1 MAMPARRILAV
12 SSDASFADQLLAALE
27 LADATVDLHRSLD
40 TLDSESFHVA
50 LCVIHAAGALA
61 QAAELV
67 VPRLTGDCR
76 VIIVL
81 PRANL
86 AATVA
91 LLQLSD
97 RVAGVMIAEDF
108 DDRALRALATRAM
121 TGDVFGVEKALAPGT
136 ELHQYIV
143 GEHHEKSQ
151 CLAQIGAFVAQAG
164 VPRRY
169 QVPIEQCLDEM
180 LMNALYDAPVDG
192 HGHPL
197 FSEITTRTRLS
208 LRTEE
213 TVLVQYGHDGHR
225 FGVSVRDSFGSLTRP
240 GMLRTL
246 HKCLHSAQ
254 QIDRK
259 ASGAGVGL
267 YLMLSAASTVAFNV
281 VPGIATEVICTFAV
295 GNAKLV
301 LAQLGLFW
309 ELSDVSGRL
318 SSRFPRQVAATIRS
332 AEVRAPAP
340 ERPRSHRRLILGG
353 LAIAAVAVA
362 AAVVV
367 PQVFGDH
374 AATGDGP
381 GPAPPEV
388 PTAIVAID
396 SLPTG
401 AAIEIAGKAMGST
414 PVTLTSL
421 VPGSEVAIVFKHP
434 GYRDTAARVKVPA
447 LGERMQLVQPLE
459 LSADVVRVHLVS
471 TPPGARVLRDGAAA
485 GGADRTYTPA
495 DVYVEVNQVQ
505 RFTLTMPGHAPLVIA
520 PFTPARGTGVIEKGG
535 TLAPD

>member
-1 MAMPARRILAV
+1 MPARRILAV
-12 SSDASFADQLLAALE
+12 SPDESFADQLSVALALV
-27 LADATVDLHRSLD
+27 DATVDVHRSLE
-40 TLDSESFHVA
+40 TLETSSFHVA
-50 LCVIHAAGALA
+50 LCVIHVAGELA
-61 QAAELV
+61 QAADAI

-91 LLQLSD
+91 LMQISD
-97 RVAGVMIAEDF
+97 RVAGVMTAEDF
-108 DDRALRALATRAM
+108 DDRTLRALATRAM
-121 TGDVFGVEKALAPGT
+121 TGDVFGLEKALTPGT

-169 QVPIEQCLDEM
+169 HVPIEQCLDEM
-180 LMNALYDAPVDG
+180 LMNGLYDAPVDG

-197 FSEITTRTRLS
+197 FAEITTRTRLS

-225 FGVSVRDSFGSLTRP
+225 FGVSVRDSFGSLTRA

-259 ASGAGVGL
+259 VSGAGVGL
-267 YLMLSAASTVAFNV
+267 YLMLSSASTVSFHV
-281 VPGIATEVICTFAV
+281 VPGVATEVICTFAV

-301 LAQLGLFW
+301 LEQLGMFW
-309 ELSDVSGRL
+309 ELSDVSGHL
-318 SSRFPRQVAATIRS
+318 SSPFPRQVAATIRS
-332 AEVRAPAP
+332 AEVRAPAFT
-340 ERPRSHRRLILGG
+340 RPRSHRRLILGG

-367 PQVFGDH
+367 PQIFGDPG
-374 AATGDGP
+374 ADGS
-381 GPAPPEV
+381 GAAPPEV
-388 PTAIVAID
+388 PTATVAID

-414 PVTLTSL
+414 PVSLTSL
-421 VPGSEVAIVFKHP
+421 IPGTEVAILFKHP
-434 GYRDTAARVKVPA
+434 GYRDATARVKVPA

-459 LSADVVRVHLVS
+459 VSEDVVRVHLVS
-471 TPPGARVLRDGAAA
+471 TPPGARVLHDGAADS
-485 GGADRTYTPA
+485 GADRTYTPA
-495 DVYVEVNQVQ
+495 DVFVEANKPQ

-520 PFTPARGTGVIEKGG
+520 PFTPARGTGVVEKGG
-535 TLAPD
+535 TLAPE

>member
-1 MAMPARRILAV
+1 
-12 SSDASFADQLLAALE
+12 
-27 LADATVDLHRSLD
+27 
-40 TLDSESFHVA
+40 
-50 LCVIHAAGALA
+50 
-61 QAAELV
+61 
-67 VPRLTGDCR
+67 DCR

-91 LLQLSD
+91 LMQLSD

-108 DDRALRALATRAM
+108 DERTLRALATRAM
-121 TGDVFGVEKALAPGT
+121 TGDVFGVEKALSPGT

-143 GEHHEKSQ
+143 GEHHEKTQ
-151 CLAQIGAFVAQAG
+151 CLAQIAGFLAEVG

-169 QVPIEQCLDEM
+169 HVPIEQCLDEM

-192 HGHPL
+192 VGHPL

-213 TVLVQYGHDGHR
+213 TVLVQYGHDGSR

-267 YLMLSAASTVAFNV
+267 YLMLNAASSVSFHV
-281 VPGIATEVICTFAV
+281 VPGVATEVVCTFAV

-301 LAQLGLFW
+301 LEQLGMFW
-309 ELSDVSGRL
+309 ELGDVSGRL
-318 SSRFPRQVAATIRS
+318 SSPFPRQVAATIRS
-332 AEVRAPAP
+332 AEVRAPAA

-353 LAIAAVAVA
+353 LAIAAIAVT

-367 PQVFGDH
+367 PQWLGDRGGDDGDS
-374 AATGDGP
+374 ATP
-381 GPAPPEV
+381 PPEV
-388 PTAIVAID
+388 PTATVAID

-401 AAIEIAGKAMGST
+401 AAIEVAGKPMGSA
-414 PVTLTSL
+414 PVALTSL
-421 VPGSEVAIVFKHP
+421 PPGTEVEIVFKHP
-434 GYRDTAARVKVPA
+434 GYRDVSARVKVPA

-459 LSADVVRVHLVS
+459 VSQEVVRVHLVS
-471 TPPGARVLRDGAAA
+471 TPPGARVLRDGAAD
-485 GGADRTYTPA
+485 GADRTYTPA
-495 DVYVEVNQVQ
+495 DVFVEVNQVQ

-520 PFTPARGTGVIEKGG
+520 PFTPARGAAVIEKGG
-535 TLAPD
+535 ALAPE